1 MTIETFVIN
10 ALNEALPVFCYGS
23 EPSPMPDSFVT
34 VEQTGSRITDRLKSA
49 TIVVD
54 SWAPSRAEAMALNQ
68 TVEAA
73 MADLAE
79 RPEISRCALNTSYN
93 NPSLENGKARYSA
106 TFDVVYLF

>member
-10 ALNEALPVFCYGS
+10 AMNEALPVFCYGS

-49 TIVVD
+49 TLVVQ
-54 SWAPSRAEAMALNQ
+54 SWAPSRAEAMALNE

-73 MADLAE
+73 MAALVE

-93 NPSLENGKARYSA
+93 YPDEERKRPRYQA
-106 TFDVVYLF
+106 VFDIVHYL